1 MLTMREEEWSTL
13 VLISGDATDNDDD
26 DASLNVIFL
35 AKTVMVLPR
44 FDCLT
49 ARLLKIMNRF
59 S

>member
-1 MLTMREEEWSTL
+1 MLTMREEEWCTL

-26 DASLNVIFL
+26 ECDFL
-35 AKTVMVLPR
+35 AKTAMVLPR
-44 FDCLT
+44 FDCLP